1 MRVVVEHTRCI
12 DRLDVGVKE
21 RGIKDD
27 FRGLNLSSLK
37 YGVAFKLRWERLWVE
52 KVWGVD

>member
-1 MRVVVEHTRCI
+1 MVEHTRCI